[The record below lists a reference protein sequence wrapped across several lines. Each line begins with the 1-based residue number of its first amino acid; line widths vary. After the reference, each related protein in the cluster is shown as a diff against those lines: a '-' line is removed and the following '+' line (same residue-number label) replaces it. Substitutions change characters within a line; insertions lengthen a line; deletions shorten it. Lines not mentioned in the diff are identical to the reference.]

1 MTSFVTAIKLMPN
14 YEDYA
19 RRLEMYIECVSEGM
33 RGSPYEIIV
42 VEDQSDK
49 NVAWIRDAFTST
61 WLEER
66 NARLVEYAADYPNP
80 HGYNMIEAYAK
91 NVGLN
96 LAKYPYV
103 CLTNCDVLFN
113 ADFFDLCRHRLK
125 PRTFY
130 RFLEYET
137 PPVVSWNL
145 KKIQETLTVSTCINE
160 GLLTQRNL
168 KSVAFKSGDAML
180 MDAESWRMI
189 RGFPENEVWV
199 HSDLIVCN
207 VVNNNGLA
215 LVVDEQAK
223 VYTYPQERTVVEREF
238 ELAKTYEYF
247 YRRTCN

>member
-1 MTSFVTAIKLMPN
+1 MTSFVTAIKLMPL

-19 RRLEMYIECVSEGM
+19 RRLEMYIECVAEGM
-33 RGSPYEIIV
+33 RGTPYEIIV
-42 VEDQSDK
+42 VEDQSEK
-49 NVAWIRDAFTST
+49 NVALVRDAFTPQ
-61 WLEER
+61 WLQER
-66 NARLVEYAADYPNP
+66 NARLIEYAAEYPNP

-91 NVGLN
+91 NVGLR

-113 ADFFDLCRHRLK
+113 AAFFELCRCRLT

-137 PPVVSWNL
+137 PVVSWNL
-145 KKIQETLTVSTCINE
+145 KKIQETFAVSKCINE
-160 GLLTQRNL
+160 GLLTHRNL
-168 KSVAFKSGDAML
+168 KTVAFKSGDAML
-180 MDAESWRMI
+180 MDAESWRLI

-207 VVNNNGLA
+207 VVNNNGFA
-215 LVVDEQAK
+215 LVVDEEAK
-223 VYTYPQERTVVEREF
+223 VYTYPQERNVVEREF